1 MNQEEINAT
10 KAHIKKT
17 HKVRFVGNNPVVSG
31 VYMYLHVCIHRYV
44 RHKGVAHRSYALLQ
58 QLPKI
63 HQQALFM

>member
-31 VYMYLHVCIHRYV
+31 VYCYLCVHGYV
-44 RHKGVAHRSYALLQ
+44 RSKGVVYRSYELLQ
-58 QLPKI
+58 HFPKI
-63 HQQALFM
+63 HQ

>member
-31 VYMYLHVCIHRYV
+31 VYLHLCIHGYV
-44 RHKGVAHRSYALLQ
+44 RS
-58 QLPKI
+58 
-63 HQQALFM
+63 

>member
-31 VYMYLHVCIHRYV
+31 VYLHLCIHGYV
-44 RHKGVAHRSYALLQ
+44 QRKGVARRFRALLQ
-58 QLPKI
+58 HLPKI
-63 HQQALFM
+63 HQ